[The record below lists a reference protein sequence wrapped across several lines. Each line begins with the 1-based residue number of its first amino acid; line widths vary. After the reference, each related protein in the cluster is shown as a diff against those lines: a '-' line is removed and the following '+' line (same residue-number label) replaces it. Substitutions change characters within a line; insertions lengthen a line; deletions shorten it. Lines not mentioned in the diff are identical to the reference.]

1 MTQPITA
8 TDFSINDMK
17 TLIETMQIY
26 KKDNHDKG
34 ITRIAYSEEDEAAH
48 LYLASVMKEAG
59 LEVYRDGIGTLYA
72 RLPGQDRTLPA
83 VGTGSHLD
91 TVPQGGAYDG
101 ALGVI
106 AGFYAL
112 MQYKPQQ
119 LKRDLELIVFRAE
132 ESSRFGFSCIGS
144 KVLTGKLTVLDGNK
158 IEMMKVIISLMF

>member
-1 MTQPITA
+1 
-8 TDFSINDMK
+8 MK
-17 TLIETMQIY
+17 QCKYI

-91 TVPQGGAYDG
+91 TVPQG
-101 ALGVI
+101 
-106 AGFYAL
+106 AL
-112 MQYKPQQ
+112 MMAP
-119 LKRDLELIVFRAE
+119 
-132 ESSRFGFSCIGS
+132 
-144 KVLTGKLTVLDGNK
+144 
-158 IEMMKVIISLMF
+158 

>member
-17 TLIETMQIY
+17 TLIETMSNY

-72 RLPGQDRTLPA
+72 RLRG
-83 VGTGSHLD
+83 
-91 TVPQGGAYDG
+91 
-101 ALGVI
+101 
-106 AGFYAL
+106 
-112 MQYKPQQ
+112 
-119 LKRDLELIVFRAE
+119 
-132 ESSRFGFSCIGS
+132 
-144 KVLTGKLTVLDGNK
+144 K
-158 IEMMKVIISLMF
+158 IEHYPP